1 MKPLLGDWMSLVHA
15 AAVGIPVYIALI
27 LFLRLSNKRALA
39 KINAYGLVVTVA
51 LGSILATTF
60 ISREARLADGL
71 LAIALLLILQLAIA
85 MLVRRFPRFEQLVT
99 QRPTLMLYRGRP
111 IEAALRSQRVT
122 RREIAAAIRAQG
134 HMDLGAIH
142 AVVLEA
148 NGDFSVIV
156 EEEDGDGALE
166 DVVNYGEAR
175 SASR

>member
-71 LAIALLLILQLAIA
+71 LAIALLLVLQLVIA
-85 MLVRRFPRFEQLVT
+85 MLVRRFPRFERLVT
-99 QRPTLMLYRGRP
+99 QQPTLLLYRGRP
-111 IEAALRSQRVT
+111 IESALRSQRVT
-122 RREIAAAIRAQG
+122 QRELAAAIRSHG
-134 HMDLGAIH
+134 HMDFGAIH

-156 EEEDGDGALE
+156 DEEDGDRALA
-166 DVVNYGEAR
+166 DIANYDAAR
-175 SASR
+175 AAFR

>member
-1 MKPLLGDWMSLVHA
+1 MKPLLGDWMSLLHA
-15 AAVGIPVYIALI
+15 AAVGIPVYVALI

-71 LAIALLLILQLAIA
+71 LAIALLLVLQLVIA
-85 MLVRRFPRFEQLVT
+85 MLVRRFPRFERLVT
-99 QRPTLMLYRGRP
+99 QQPALLLYRGRP
-111 IEAALRSQRVT
+111 IDSALRSQRVT
-122 RREIAAAIRAQG
+122 QRELAAAIRGHG
-134 HMDLGAIH
+134 HMDFGAIH

-156 EEEDGDGALE
+156 DEEDGDRALA
-166 DVVNYGEAR
+166 DIANYDAAR
-175 SASR
+175 AASR